1 MPNGAAPSPALDA
14 YKLEYQLAA
23 DRYENIYKALWQIF
37 SYLSV
42 VTGGLLTFGGE
53 HLQQNLVWA
62 LASVPLLFWYF
73 STYLPLDRYGNLC
86 LGRLAGIETDI
97 NGLSGSTIKHYTIFK
112 ESRPTGFFSTMRRA
126 RFAVSLFAV
135 VLGLV
140 FVWNGYRVLQILCR
154 HEPLVYPKSGE
165 TKPISL
171 TIDELKKLMQ
181 QSPPAGQA
189 QQEAKPAK
197 STSQTPAVP
206 PKGAPTKRKTN

>member
-1 MPNGAAPSPALDA
+1 MSNGAPPNPALEA

-23 DRYENIYKALWQIF
+23 ARYENIYKALWQIF

-42 VTGGLLTFGGE
+42 VTGALLTFGGE
-53 HLQQNLVWA
+53 RLQQNLVWL

-97 NGLSGSTIKHYTIFK
+97 NGLSASIIKHYTIFN
-112 ESRPTGFFSTMRRA
+112 ESRPKGFFSTVRRA

-135 VLGLV
+135 LLGLV
-140 FVWNGYRVLQILCR
+140 FVSNGYRVLQVLCR
-154 HEPLVYPKSGE
+154 HEPLVYQKSSD

-171 TIDELKKLMQ
+171 TVEELKKLIVQ
-181 QSPPAGQA
+181 PPPNA
-189 QQEAKPAK
+189 
-197 STSQTPAVP
+197 QTPQGGGP
-206 PKGAPTKRKTN
+206 SDCGGKKN

>member
-1 MPNGAAPSPALDA
+1 MPNGPAPIPALDA

-23 DRYENIYKALWQIF
+23 ARYENIYKALWQIF

-42 VTGGLLTFGGE
+42 VTGALLTFGGE

-73 STYLPLDRYGNLC
+73 SAYLPLDRYGNLC

-97 NGLSGSTIKHYTIFK
+97 NGLSGSNIKHYTIFK
-112 ESRPTGFFSTMRRA
+112 ESRPTGFFSTVRRA

-140 FVWNGYRVLQILCR
+140 FVWNSFRVLQVLCR
-154 HEPLVYPKSGE
+154 HEPLAYPKSGE
-165 TKPISL
+165 TKAISL
-171 TIDELKKLMQ
+171 TVEELKKLMLQ
-181 QSPPAGQA
+181 PPLNA
-189 QQEAKPAK
+189 
-197 STSQTPAVP
+197 QTPQGVGQSDYGG
-206 PKGAPTKRKTN
+206 KKN